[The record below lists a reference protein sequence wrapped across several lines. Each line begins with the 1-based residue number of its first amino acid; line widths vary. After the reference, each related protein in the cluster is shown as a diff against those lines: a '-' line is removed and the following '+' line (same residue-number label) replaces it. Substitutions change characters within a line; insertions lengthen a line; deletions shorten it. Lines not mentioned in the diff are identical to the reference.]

1 MDPPHHRMLN
11 RDPPHH
17 MMLNGDLQA
26 LLQMYILE
34 EEHQKH
40 IINMYSTPV
49 ESYRLH
55 LTPLALARAILYI
68 FQH

>member
-1 MDPPHHRMLN
+1 MDPSHHRMFN

-17 MMLNGDLQA
+17 MMLNGYLQA

-40 IINMYSTPV
+40 IMDMYKTPV

-55 LTPLALARAILYI
+55 LIPLALAREIHFI
-68 FQH
+68 FKH